1 MYKAI
6 PDVFFETAI
15 KHPNKP
21 AFLYKK
27 EGVYFPITYK
37 EAVNQIK
44 IFAGALQKFGINKGD
59 KIAILSENR
68 PEWAISDLA
77 IMLVGAIV
85 VPLHATFS
93 PKAICN
99 ILNHS
104 QAKIL
109 IVSNS
114 DFLNKVLLG
123 QKYLKR
129 LEKIIFLEKLTA
141 VQKESLSK
149 KVFGWK
155 ALFALHQSDAS
166 DIYEKVFLDPDE
178 VCSIIYTS
186 GTTGKPKGVLL
197 THRNFLSNVEAIN
210 DVIPVKES
218 DVFLS
223 FLPLSHVLERMA
235 GYYTPISFGATIAYA
250 ENAKQLPHNLKEV
263 RPTILISVPRIFEKF
278 HDAVWDK
285 VNSSRH
291 VNQKI
296 FKWALRQKKNTF
308 RHELAEFLVFKKI
321 KNQMGG
327 RLRLTISGGA
337 SLNENL
343 GRFFLKMGVLILEG
357 YGLTETSPVVSA
369 NQENSFKFGTVGKV
383 IPGVRVKITDKK
395 EILIKGPN
403 VFQGYLKN
411 KEETKAVFDKEG
423 WFHTGDMGF
432 IDREGFLTIIG
443 REKEMIVTSGGK
455 NVWPEQVENLLN
467 NDRFISQSMIIG
479 SKRKFVS
486 ALIVPD
492 WKEVE
497 IYMKENNLPLQDHE
511 KLVKNPAILAVFQER
526 IDAKIN
532 PNLSEFE
539 KIKKFKLLPQEFS
552 QEQDELTPTL
562 KLRRHI
568 IECHNKKKIESIYL
582 Q

>member
-6 PDVFFETAI
+6 PEVFFETAK
-15 KHPNKP
+15 KHPNKT

-27 EGVYFPITYK
+27 EGVYFPVTYK
-37 EAVNQIK
+37 EAVNQVK
-44 IFAGALQKFGINKGD
+44 IFASALQKFGADKGD

-104 QAKIL
+104 QAKII
-109 IVSNS
+109 IVSNG

-123 QKYLKR
+123 QKYLKH

-141 VQKESLSK
+141 VQKENLTK

-155 ALFALHQSDAS
+155 ALFALHQSDT
-166 DIYEKVFLDPDE
+166 YEKVFLDPDE

-186 GTTGKPKGVLL
+186 GTTGRPKGVLL
-197 THRNFLSNVEAIN
+197 THRNFLSNVEAVN
-210 DVIPVKES
+210 DVVAVKEN

-223 FLPLSHVLERMA
+223 FLPLSHVLERTI
-235 GYYTPISFGATIAYA
+235 GYYMPISFGATIAYA
-250 ENAKQLPHNLKEV
+250 ESAKQLPYNLKEIK
-263 RPTILISVPRIFEKF
+263 PTILISVPRIFEKF
-278 HDAVWDK
+278 HDAIWDK
-285 VNSSRH
+285 INSSRSL
-291 VNQKI
+291 NQKI
-296 FKWALRQKKNTF
+296 FKWALKQKKDTF
-308 RHELAEFLVFKKI
+308 RHKLADFLVFKKI
-321 KNQMGG
+321 KGLMGG
-327 RLRLTISGGA
+327 KLRLTISGGA
-337 SLNENL
+337 SLSENL
-343 GRFFLKMGVLILEG
+343 GRFFLKLGILILEG
-357 YGLTETSPVVSA
+357 YGLTETSPVISA
-369 NQENSFKFGTVGKV
+369 NQENDFKFGTVGKI
-383 IPGVRVKITDKK
+383 IPGVKVKITDKK
-395 EILIKGPN
+395 EVLVKGPN
-403 VFQGYLKN
+403 IFQGYLKN

-423 WFHTGDMGF
+423 WFHTGDLGF

-455 NVWPEQVENLLN
+455 NVWPEKIENLLN
-467 NDRFISQSMIIG
+467 TDRFISQSIIIG
-479 SKRKFVS
+479 NKRKFVS
-486 ALIVPD
+486 ALIIPD

-497 IYMKENNLPLQDHE
+497 VYMKENNLPLHEHE
-511 KLVKNPAILAVFQER
+511 KLVKSPELLSVFQER
-526 IDAKIN
+526 IDMKIN
-532 PNLSEFE
+532 PNLCEFE
-539 KIKKFKLLPQEFS
+539 KIKKFRLLPQEFS

-568 IECHNKKKIESIYL
+568 IENHCKKTIELIYL
-582 Q
+582 